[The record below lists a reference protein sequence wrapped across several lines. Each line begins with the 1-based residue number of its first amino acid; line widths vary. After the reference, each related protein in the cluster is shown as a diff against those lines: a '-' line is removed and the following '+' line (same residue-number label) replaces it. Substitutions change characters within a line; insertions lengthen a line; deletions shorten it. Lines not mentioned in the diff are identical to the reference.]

1 MQGHRNREE
10 RHSDLILPWA
20 GLWRLWS
27 TRLEERACGEDEI
40 QGLHNFE
47 KNCGVLIRYVFQ
59 DVSLFDSEA
68 WTLNC
73 CSFFQRNLFSSWYSL
88 LIPNPSAGDLALRNL
103 SLQSGGIIST
113 VVLAA
118 EMRMS
123 YMKCSSVSDAGTS
136 CAETTMI
143 LSLLSS
149 SEAGS
154 LSKTANVVSSA
165 FPVSPSLGPLC

>member
-1 MQGHRNREE
+1 MK
-10 RHSDLILPWA
+10 
-20 GLWRLWS
+20 
-27 TRLEERACGEDEI
+27 TLEYQARRACGEDET
-40 QGLHNFE
+40 QGLCNFG
-47 KNCGVLIRYVFQ
+47 KKCAVLMRC
-59 DVSLFDSEA
+59 VSEEVSFFDSEPP
-68 WTLNC
+68 TLNR
-73 CSFFQRNLFSSWYSL
+73 CSFFQRNLVSSWWSL
-88 LIPNPSAGDLALRNL
+88 LITNPSAGDLTLRNP

-118 EMRMS
+118 ETRMS

-136 CAETTMI
+136 CVETTMI

>member
-1 MQGHRNREE
+1 M
-10 RHSDLILPWA
+10 
-20 GLWRLWS
+20 
-27 TRLEERACGEDEI
+27 
-40 QGLHNFE
+40 
-47 KNCGVLIRYVFQ
+47 RYVSK

-68 WTLNC
+68 RTLNR
-73 CSFFQRNLFSSWYSL
+73 CSFFQRNLFSSWPCSSL
-88 LIPNPSAGDLALRNL
+88 ITNPSAGDLTFRNP

-123 YMKCSSVSDAGTS
+123 YMKCSSVSDAGAS
-136 CAETTMI
+136 CVETTMI

-149 SEAGS
+149 SESGS